1 MNNVNFNQTINE
13 SSSYSQTEIPIKL
26 PKSNDHIKYCNPDN
40 DTWEKALVIGHAG
53 KATGQNNYWFNIKN
67 LDTGD
72 FYSIDF
78 NKWKYLQEILINS
91 SSDSENIKILDAKMK
106 EISNQKDHKVFE
118 EVVDEGQNT
127 VSVTWVIT
135 KKNKDDEPV
144 YKARLAVR
152 GFEETEKDEIRKDS
166 PMCFKENLD
175 LFYHQL
181 LQKIGKLILQI

>member
-1 MNNVNFNQTINE
+1 MQKLSFYRILSVEIYDDSDFGIHNLPREGNQDMNNVNFNQTINE

-78 NKWKYLQEILINS
+78 NKGKYLQEILINS

-106 EISNQKDHKVFE
+106 EISN
-118 EVVDEGQNT
+118 
-127 VSVTWVIT
+127 
-135 KKNKDDEPV
+135 
-144 YKARLAVR
+144 
-152 GFEETEKDEIRKDS
+152 
-166 PMCFKENLD
+166 
-175 LFYHQL
+175 
-181 LQKIGKLILQI
+181 